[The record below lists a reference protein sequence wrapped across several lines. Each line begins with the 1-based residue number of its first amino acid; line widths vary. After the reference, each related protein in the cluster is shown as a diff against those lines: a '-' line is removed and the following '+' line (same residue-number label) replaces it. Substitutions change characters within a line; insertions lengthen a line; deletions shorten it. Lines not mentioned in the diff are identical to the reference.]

1 MRWRRLL
8 VAAGCVAL
16 AVAAGCEG
24 RPPAAAEG
32 RSVRRPA
39 LGFALDVP
47 DGWTWRDL
55 DGDVVLEIFRQE
67 PAAKPPAT
75 DAAPTTKTDAAPAGA
90 TDAATDAP
98 PVERR
103 ARPVV
108 HVVVIDRAGTTPDTW
123 ADEAVASSRELQS
136 DLEVTARQPATLA
149 DGREALA
156 LTLKNPRG
164 LEPVVQ
170 RMLLAVTDRRA
181 YALLATAPETDMAA
195 VGPQIETCFKTF
207 VVW

>member
-1 MRWRRLL
+1 M
-8 VAAGCVAL
+8 AAGCAAL

-75 DAAPTTKTDAAPAGA
+75 DAAPAAATDAAGTDAAP
-90 TDAATDAP
+90 P
-98 PVERR
+98 ERR

-108 HVVVIDRAGTTPDTW
+108 HVVVIDRAGATPDTW

-136 DLEVTARQPATLA
+136 DLEVAARQPATLA

-181 YALLATAPETDMAA
+181 YALLATAPETDLAA
-195 VGPQIETCFKTF
+195 VRPQIETCFKTF

>member
-1 MRWRRLL
+1 MDWRRIL
-8 VAAGCVAL
+8 VAAGCAAL
-16 AVAAGCEG
+16 AVAAGCAG
-24 RPPAAAEG
+24 RPPAEAEG
-32 RSVRRPA
+32 RNVRRPA
-39 LGFALDVP
+39 MGFALDVP

-67 PAAKPPAT
+67 TAAKPPA
-75 DAAPTTKTDAAPAGA
+75 PGPA
-90 TDAATDAP
+90 AATDAP
-98 PVERR
+98 PAERR

-108 HVVVIDRAGTTPDTW
+108 HVVVIDRAGITPDTW

-136 DLEVTARQPATLA
+136 DLEVTGREKATLA

-170 RMLLAVTDRRA
+170 RMLLAVTERRA